1 MVPGL
6 HCRAGAKNW
15 HQLQQE
21 YAMKPTQM
29 DTAQMVALLNDL
41 LQLDHDAV
49 SAYQLA
55 LRELDSAE
63 LKAELRA
70 HLGDHERHIDE
81 LETHIERLDGMKMPL
96 PHLTGAFKLAVQA
109 AAGPGNDRA
118 VLLAFK
124 ANEMQSRDKYAR
136 VADMEL
142 PPDIAEYVNRA
153 AADERRHYDW
163 AVRSLQEMG
172 ASRDDR
178 DVKVTKAFAQVHGRT
193 ADAVEAAERG
203 AMHLTEHAHRA
214 LRNNSVRTVVT
225 AGLALV
231 GAGVVLKQFVD
242 RR

>member
-1 MVPGL
+1 
-6 HCRAGAKNW
+6 
-15 HQLQQE
+15 
-21 YAMKPTQM
+21 MKSSQM
-29 DTAQMVALLNDL
+29 DTAQLVALLNDL
-41 LQLDHDAV
+41 LQLDHDAMG
-49 SAYQLA
+49 AYGLA
-55 LRELDSAE
+55 LRELDSPE
-63 LKAELRA
+63 LKSQLTTHLR
-70 HLGDHERHIDE
+70 DHERHIEE
-81 LETHIERLDGMKMPL
+81 LEEHIERLDGMKMPL

-142 PPDIAEYVNRA
+142 PPDIAEFVNRA

-163 AVRSLQEMG
+163 AVRSLEDMG
-172 ASRDDR
+172 ARRDDR
-178 DVKVTKAFAQVHGRT
+178 DVRATKAFAKVHGRT
-193 ADAVEAAERG
+193 ADAVEAAERS
-203 AMHLTEHAHRA
+203 AMHLTEHAHRS
-214 LRNNSVRTVVT
+214 LRNSSVRTVVT